1 MLLLREPQWRVRL
14 TALLLTGGMM
24 LAVDLSQAWVVRFRA
39 VQTSVWRPTGMLEDV
54 MQFLKAI
61 VLSIFAVI
69 FSTDFSFAQ
78 DWFLSGE
85 NNCSGNPAAI
95 SAFSALLP
103 ISYPLKSGGGNL
115 YMTVDAGSATSLL
128 SGEKIVDS
136 LTLDANNAKSYST
149 AMDTVTEDYQLP
161 YVVEVDGAILGAL
174 APPVVGL
181 PAGLLFSYVV
191 SKVNAKLASLRSMV
205 LFVAAGGRLERRI
218 KLLRNTDSAT
228 YAITSLEYV
237 VSLGNEKRRFLTQ
250 GCTYPVNVV
259 VKEFETNEAVGNK
272 IIKVRTSPSAWGV
285 WDIEDN
291 KWDSSILK
299 FDHQDKEFY
308 YFSEDAIENGSVVG
322 QDIHRI
328 SFQGGRW
335 QVKRASDGAGGNFK
349 NISSP
354 GIKIR

>member
-1 MLLLREPQWRVRL
+1 
-14 TALLLTGGMM
+14 
-24 LAVDLSQAWVVRFRA
+24 
-39 VQTSVWRPTGMLEDV
+39 MLEGV

-61 VLSIFAVI
+61 VLSIFVI
-69 FSTDFSFAQ
+69 ILSADFSFAQ

-103 ISYPLKSGGGNL
+103 ISYPLKSGTGNL
-115 YMTVDAGSATSLL
+115 YMTVDAGSTTSLL

-149 AMDTVTEDYQLP
+149 AMEAVTEDYQLP
-161 YVVEVDGAILGAL
+161 YVVEVDGAILSSI

-181 PAGLLFSYVV
+181 PAGLLFSRVV
-191 SKVNAKLASLRSMV
+191 SNINAKLASLRSVV

-250 GCTYPVNVV
+250 GCTYPVNVA

-272 IIKVRTSPSAWGV
+272 IIKVRTPPSGWGV

-308 YFSEDAIENGSVVG
+308 YFSEDAIVNNSVVG

-328 SFQGGRW
+328 SFQGARW